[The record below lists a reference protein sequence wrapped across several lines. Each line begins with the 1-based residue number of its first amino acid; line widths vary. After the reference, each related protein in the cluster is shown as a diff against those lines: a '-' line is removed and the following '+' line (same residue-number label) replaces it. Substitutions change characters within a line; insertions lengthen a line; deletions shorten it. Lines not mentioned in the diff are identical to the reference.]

1 MATERDISIRRGSS
15 RRIVVRWET
24 EPYLFAAISSITR
37 AAPAVLNTQ
46 QPHGLP
52 DGWNVAV
59 VDAQGMT
66 QLNAKSN
73 PPKPTDFRRARVRST
88 TQIEFNDT
96 SSALFG
102 AHRANT
108 GFLQWLTPHDLLGYQ
123 ARMDI
128 KDRVGGTVLLSLTS
142 ANSRIL
148 VSDSEKTI
156 TLVFQPADTN
166 DVPWST
172 GVYDLE
178 MVAPGGFVTPIL
190 SGSFELTTQVTTT
203 E

>member
-46 QPHGLP
+46 QPHGVP
-52 DGWNVAV
+52 DGWKVAV

-66 QLNAKSN
+66 QLNSKSN
-73 PPKPTDFRRARVRST
+73 PPKPADFRRARVRST
-88 TQIEFNDT
+88 TQIEFNET

-108 GFLQWLTPHDLLGYQ
+108 GFLQWLTPHDMLDYK

-128 KDRVGGTVLLSLTS
+128 KDRVGGTVLMTLTS
-142 ANSRIL
+142 DSGSIL
-148 VSDSEKTI
+148 ISNAEKTI
-156 TLVFQPADTN
+156 TLVFEPADTN
-166 DVPWST
+166 TVPWST

-190 SGSFELTTQVTTT
+190 FGSFELTTQVTTT

>member
-1 MATERDISIRRGSS
+1 MATEHDISIRRGSS

-59 VDAQGMT
+59 IDAQGMT

-73 PPKPTDFRRARVRST
+73 PPKPGDFRRARVRST
-88 TQIEFNDT
+88 TQIEFNET

-102 AHRANT
+102 AHRGNT
-108 GFLQWLTPHDLLGYQ
+108 GFLQWLTPHELLDYE

-128 KDRVGGTVLLSLTS
+128 KDRVGGTILMTLTS
-142 ANSRIL
+142 DNSRIL

>member
-1 MATERDISIRRGSS
+1 MATERDISFRRGSS
-15 RRIVVRWET
+15 VRIVARWET

-37 AAPAVLNTQ
+37 GAPAVVNTQ

-52 DGWNVAV
+52 DGWKVAV
-59 VDAQGMT
+59 VDALGMT

-73 PPKPTDFRRARVRST
+73 PPKPADFRRARVRST
-88 TQIEFNDT
+88 TQIEFNDI

-108 GFLQWLTPHDLLGYQ
+108 GFLQWLTPHDMLDYK

-128 KDRVGGTVLLSLTS
+128 KDRVGGTILMSLTS
-142 ANSRIL
+142 DSSSIL
-148 VSDSEKTI
+148 ISNAEKTI
-156 TLVFQPADTN
+156 TLVFEPADTN
-166 DVPWST
+166 TVPWST

-190 SGSFELTTQVTTT
+190 FGSFELTTQVTTT

>member
-1 MATERDISIRRGSS
+1 M
-15 RRIVVRWET
+15 
-24 EPYLFAAISSITR
+24 
-37 AAPAVLNTQ
+37 
-46 QPHGLP
+46 
-52 DGWNVAV
+52 
-59 VDAQGMT
+59 
-66 QLNAKSN
+66 
-73 PPKPTDFRRARVRST
+73 RST
-88 TQIEFNDT
+88 TQIEFNET
-96 SSALFG
+96 SSTLFG

-128 KDRVGGTVLLSLTS
+128 KDRVGGTILMTLTS
-142 ANSRIL
+142 DNSRIL

-156 TLVFQPADTN
+156 TLVFQPSDTN

>member
-1 MATERDISIRRGSS
+1 MAVI
-15 RRIVVRWET
+15 
-24 EPYLFAAISSITR
+24 
-37 AAPAVLNTQ
+37 
-46 QPHGLP
+46 
-52 DGWNVAV
+52 
-59 VDAQGMT
+59 DAQGMT

-73 PPKPTDFRRARVRST
+73 PPKPADFRRARVRST
-88 TQIEFNDT
+88 TQIEFNET
-96 SSALFG
+96 SSTLFG

-128 KDRVGGTVLLSLTS
+128 KDRVGGTILMTLTS
-142 ANSRIL
+142 DNSRIL

-156 TLVFQPADTN
+156 TLVFQPSDTN